1 LGVAAAIA
9 EAPVKAQR
17 RLGVAL
23 SWPKTTSAFL
33 IDVVVLV
40 LVSQFAGGPQTVT
53 WWLGV
58 AVAAVVT
65 IGLVLTYLGITVFSA
80 LARWLWDWSAPDIWD
95 SPPEP
100 AATLSTSDS
109 SPTPTEK
116 LNPGCTPAIDHRRR
130 FGRHV
135 VGVRGYRGQLVAVVA
150 LDGPAD
156 ALHHHQVVSPT
167 TLPVSAV
174 AAGLRHFDV
183 RLDAI
188 DIVSVR
194 RRRALDA
201 ADDSAP
207 QAVDDRPSGFERRT
221 WLVLRMDPQC
231 NVGAV
236 AARDSLASTL
246 AAAAEQ
252 LVDDLN
258 SRRCAARPLIAG
270 EFAEVDASVA
280 AGLQPA
286 STRSGL
292 RHLKCFDG
300 YATSFWVSPQ
310 DITSE
315 TLDRLWLDD
324 SDVTVV
330 TIRLSAAAGGAQVSA
345 WVRYHSAE
353 RLGNDACVGL
363 NRLIARQMAAV
374 HASLP
379 APAKRPPLVVP
390 GRPVRDDEQLEI
402 HLGPTEMDAAE
413 HSMSRAATV

>member
-1 LGVAAAIA
+1 MR
-9 EAPVKAQR
+9 AQP
-17 RLGVAL
+17 RLGLAL

-33 IDVVVLV
+33 IDVAVLV
-40 LVSQFAGGPQTVT
+40 VVRKLAGGPQTAM
-53 WWLGV
+53 WWAGV
-58 AVAAVVT
+58 AVAVVAT
-65 IGLVLTYLGITVFSA
+65 VALLLTYRGITVISA
-80 LARWLWDWSAPDIWD
+80 LVRWLWDWSAPDIWD
-95 SPPEP
+95 SSPEP
-100 AATLSTSDS
+100 AATPSTPES
-109 SPTPTEK
+109 SPTRGET

-130 FGRHV
+130 FGRRV

-156 ALHHHQVVSPT
+156 APHQTASST
-167 TLPVSAV
+167 TLPVLAV
-174 AAGLRHFDV
+174 ATGLHHFDV

-194 RRRALDA
+194 RRHALEEA
-201 ADDSAP
+201 
-207 QAVDDRPSGFERRT
+207 DDRPPGFEHRT
-221 WLVLRMDPQC
+221 WLVLRMDPQR

-246 AAAAEQ
+246 AAVVER

-258 SRRCAARPLIAG
+258 GRRCAARPLTAD
-270 EFAEVDASVA
+270 EFAEVDATVA

-300 YATSFWVSPQ
+300 YATSFWVSPH

-315 TLDRLWLDD
+315 TLERLWLDD
-324 SDVTVV
+324 TDVTVL
-330 TIRLSAAAGGAQVSA
+330 TIRLTAAAGRVHASA

-353 RLGNDACVGL
+353 RLANDVCVGL
-363 NRLIARQMAAV
+363 NRLVARQLAAV

-390 GRPVRDDEQLEI
+390 GRPLRDGEQLEI
-402 HLGPTEMDAAE
+402 GLGATELDAASE
-413 HSMSRAATV
+413 HMLRQAAAV

>member
-1 LGVAAAIA
+1 M
-9 EAPVKAQR
+9 KAQP
-17 RLGVAL
+17 RLGLAL

-33 IDVVVLV
+33 IDVAVLV
-40 LVSQFAGGPQTVT
+40 VVRKLAGGPQTAM
-53 WWLGV
+53 WWGGV
-58 AVAAVVT
+58 AVAVVAT
-65 IGLVLTYLGITVFSA
+65 AALLLTYRGITVISA

-95 SPPEP
+95 SSPEP
-100 AATLSTSDS
+100 AAALSTPESA
-109 SPTPTEK
+109 PTRGEI
-116 LNPGCTPAIDHRRR
+116 LNPGCTAAIDHRRR
-130 FGRHV
+130 FGRRV

-156 ALHHHQVVSPT
+156 APPHHQTASST
-167 TLPVSAV
+167 TLPVLAV
-174 AAGLRHFDV
+174 ATGLHHFDV

-194 RRRALDA
+194 RRHA
-201 ADDSAP
+201 ADGSPA
-207 QAVDDRPSGFERRT
+207 GFEHRT
-221 WLVLRMDPQC
+221 WLVLRMDPQR

-246 AAAAEQ
+246 AAVVER

-258 SRRCAARPLIAG
+258 GRRCAARPLTAD
-270 EFAEVDASVA
+270 EFAEVDAAVA

-324 SDVTVV
+324 TDVTVL
-330 TIRLSAAAGGAQVSA
+330 TIRLSAAAGRVHASA

-353 RLGNDACVGL
+353 PLGNDVCVGL
-363 NRLIARQMAAV
+363 NRLVARQLAAV

-379 APAKRPPLVVP
+379 APVKRPPLVVP
-390 GRPVRDDEQLEI
+390 GRPLRDDERLEI
-402 HLGPTEMDAAE
+402 GLGQTELDAASEE
-413 HSMSRAATV
+413 HPMSEAAAV

>member
-1 LGVAAAIA
+1 MR
-9 EAPVKAQR
+9 AQP
-17 RLGVAL
+17 RLGLAL

-33 IDVVVLV
+33 IDVAVLV
-40 LVSQFAGGPQTVT
+40 VVRKLAGGPQTAM
-53 WWLGV
+53 WWGGIAV
-58 AVAAVVT
+58 AVVATVA
-65 IGLVLTYLGITVFSA
+65 LLLTYRGITVISA
-80 LARWLWDWSAPDIWD
+80 LVRWLWDWSAPDIWD
-95 SPPEP
+95 SSPEP
-100 AATLSTSDS
+100 AATPSTPES
-109 SPTPTEK
+109 SPTGAET
-116 LNPGCTPAIDHRRR
+116 LNPGCTAAIDHRRR
-130 FGRHV
+130 FGRRV

-156 ALHHHQVVSPT
+156 APHHHQTASST
-167 TLPVSAV
+167 TLPVLAV
-174 AAGLRHFDV
+174 AAGLHHFDV

-194 RRRALDA
+194 RRHALEA
-201 ADDSAP
+201 ADD
-207 QAVDDRPSGFERRT
+207 RPRGFEHRT
-221 WLVLRMDPQC
+221 WLVLRMDPQR

-246 AAAAEQ
+246 AAVVER

-258 SRRCAARPLIAG
+258 ARRCAARPLTAD
-270 EFAEVDASVA
+270 EFAEVDATVA

-310 DITSE
+310 D
-315 TLDRLWLDD
+315 DA
-324 SDVTVV
+324 DVTVL
-330 TIRLSAAAGGAQVSA
+330 TIRLTAAAGRVHASA

-353 RLGNDACVGL
+353 RLDNDVCVGL
-363 NRLIARQMAAV
+363 NRLVARQLAAV

-390 GRPVRDDEQLEI
+390 GRPLRDGEQLEI
-402 HLGPTEMDAAE
+402 GLGATELDAASE
-413 HSMSRAATV
+413 HTLPQAAAV

>member
-1 LGVAAAIA
+1 M
-9 EAPVKAQR
+9 KAQP
-17 RLGVAL
+17 RLGLAL

-33 IDVVVLV
+33 IDVAVLV
-40 LVSQFAGGPQTVT
+40 VVRKLAGGPQTAM
-53 WWLGV
+53 WWGGV
-58 AVAAVVT
+58 AVAVIAT
-65 IGLVLTYLGITVFSA
+65 AALLLTYRGITVISA

-95 SPPEP
+95 SSPEP
-100 AATLSTSDS
+100 AAALSTTES
-109 SPTPTEK
+109 SPARGET
-116 LNPGCTPAIDHRRR
+116 LNPGCTAAIDHRRR
-130 FGRHV
+130 FGRRV

-156 ALHHHQVVSPT
+156 APHHHQTASSA
-167 TLPVSAV
+167 TLPVPAV
-174 AAGLRHFDV
+174 ATGLHHFDV

-194 RRRALDA
+194 RRHA
-201 ADDSAP
+201 ADG
-207 QAVDDRPSGFERRT
+207 RPAGFEHRT
-221 WLVLRMDPQC
+221 WLVLRMDPQR

-246 AAAAEQ
+246 AAVVER

-258 SRRCAARPLIAG
+258 GRRCAARPLTAD
-270 EFAEVDASVA
+270 EFAEVDAAVA

-324 SDVTVV
+324 TDVTVL
-330 TIRLSAAAGGAQVSA
+330 TIRLSAAAGRVHAAA

-353 RLGNDACVGL
+353 PLGNDVCVGL
-363 NRLIARQMAAV
+363 NRLVARQLAAV

-390 GRPVRDDEQLEI
+390 GRPLRDDERLEI
-402 HLGPTEMDAAE
+402 GLGQTELDAASEE
-413 HSMSRAATV
+413 HPMTEAAAV